1 MNKKIYADRLS
12 DLVLRIGVNLQK
24 GEFLNIVVSPD
35 AYYYAQNM
43 AIKAY
48 EMGAKYVNIRVSD
61 LLLDKERAYYQE
73 KEDLTF
79 VPDFLKE
86 YVNEGIKVGIKN
98 VRIECRDE
106 RIGLPELD
114 DDKYQTLNRS
124 YRESQKPLSKMY
136 MENHLAWCVCCA
148 PGPKWAKAVLG
159 EDQTEEDLAD
169 ILASILHIDSPDYI
183 QYWKEE
189 DKKVSERIE
198 RINSLEIKSLH
209 FESSVTDFRVGFR
222 REAKFEGCSSITTS
236 GLVFYPNLPTI
247 EIFNT
252 PDKDTAEGYI
262 TTTRPVSVMGKDTES
277 VKLFFEKGK
286 CIKAEA
292 KVGQKVIDDYLAID
306 EGSSRLGEIAL
317 VDDSS
322 AISQTGLVFGSILID
337 ENASCHIAL
346 GDGYTSNLHIGDKDP
361 KDYGCNESLVHTD
374 FMVGSS
380 DMRVTAITYSGKEI
394 LIMENGN
401 FVF

>member
-1 MNKKIYADRLS
+1 MNKSLYAERLS
-12 DLVLRIGVNLQK
+12 DLVLTIGVSLKK

-35 AYYYAQNM
+35 AYFYAQTM

-48 EMGAKYVNIRVSD
+48 KMGAKYVNIRVAD
-61 LLLDKERAYYQE
+61 LLLDKERAFYQD
-73 KEDLTF
+73 KEDLSF

-86 YVNEGIKVGIKN
+86 YVKEGIKEGIKN

-114 DDKYQTLNRS
+114 DNKYQILNNS
-124 YRESQKPLSKMY
+124 YRLSQKPLSKMY
-136 MENHLAWCVCCA
+136 MENHIAWCVCCA
-148 PGPKWAKAVLG
+148 PGPKWAKEVLG
-159 EDQTEEDLAD
+159 EDKTEEDLAD
-169 ILASILHIDSPDYI
+169 ILASILHIDTPSYI
-183 QYWKEE
+183 EYWKEE
-189 DKKVSERIE
+189 DKKVNKRIE
-198 RINSLEIKSLH
+198 KINSLEIKTLH
-209 FESSVTDFRVGFR
+209 FESDITDFKVSFR
-222 REAKFEGCSSITTS
+222 KEAKFEGCSSITTS

-262 TTTRPVSVMGKDTES
+262 TTTKPVSVMGKDTES
-277 VKLFFEKGK
+277 IKLYFEKGK
-286 CIKAEA
+286 CVKAEA
-292 KVGQKVIDDYLAID
+292 KVGQEIIDDYLAID

-317 VDDSS
+317 VEDSS
-322 AISQTGLVFGSILID
+322 AISKTGLVFGSILID

-346 GDGYTSNLHIGDKDP
+346 GSGYTSNLHIENKDP
-361 KDYGCNESLVHTD
+361 KDFGCNESLVHTD

-380 DMRVTAITYSGKEI
+380 DMRVTAITYNGKEV

>member
-35 AYYYAQNM
+35 AYFYAQNM

-114 DDKYQTLNRS
+114 DDKYQTLSRS

-159 EDQTEEDLAD
+159 EDQTDEDLAD

-189 DKKVSERIE
+189 DKKDYLLSLFLFHRQAQY
-198 RINSLEIKSLH
+198 LEI
-209 FESSVTDFRVGFR
+209 
-222 REAKFEGCSSITTS
+222 
-236 GLVFYPNLPTI
+236 
-247 EIFNT
+247 
-252 PDKDTAEGYI
+252 
-262 TTTRPVSVMGKDTES
+262 
-277 VKLFFEKGK
+277 
-286 CIKAEA
+286 
-292 KVGQKVIDDYLAID
+292 Q
-306 EGSSRLGEIAL
+306 
-317 VDDSS
+317 
-322 AISQTGLVFGSILID
+322 
-337 ENASCHIAL
+337 
-346 GDGYTSNLHIGDKDP
+346 
-361 KDYGCNESLVHTD
+361 
-374 FMVGSS
+374 
-380 DMRVTAITYSGKEI
+380 KEI
-394 LIMENGN
+394 LQED
-401 FVF
+401 

>member
-35 AYYYAQNM
+35 AYFYAQNM

-114 DDKYQTLNRS
+114 DDKYQTLSRS

-346 GDGYTSNLHIGDKDP
+346 GDGYTSNLHIDDKDP